1 MLSLKALSY
10 HDDRTLADLSAEI
23 RRDLIAA
30 VRAVDPQHLP
40 VLAAVRK
47 RAETR

>member
-1 MLSLKALSY
+1 MT
-10 HDDRTLADLSAEI
+10 DRTLADLSAEI

-40 VLAAVRK
+40 MLAAVRK
-47 RAETR
+47 RADTR